1 MISMASNE
9 HRSSKHCPAA
19 SSLRSTDDWA
29 RPHEAHGAATPLEL
43 MFDLTFATASGL
55 AATPHIEECR
65 VLARR
70 ISEVTGWD
78 VEQEVNSLF

>member
-1 MISMASNE
+1 
-9 HRSSKHCPAA
+9 
-19 SSLRSTDDWA
+19 
-29 RPHEAHGAATPLEL
+29 